1 VFLSTTSIY
10 FLVKNPPPSHDAN
23 VIELTR
29 GGRRRPEKG
38 VLLKCELSMG
48 APAGN
53 NQAQY
58 PEVLIALELE
68 CCQLGRTRLILR
80 DMNPIFTIILSYL
93 TTH

>member
-1 VFLSTTSIY
+1 MGPIGGLLKIWW
-10 FLVKNPPPSHDAN
+10 NC
-23 VIELTR
+23 LTCYMQHFPR

-58 PEVLIALELE
+58 PEVAADS
-68 CCQLGRTRLILR
+68 T
-80 DMNPIFTIILSYL
+80 
-93 TTH
+93 